1 MKKMVGLALAALM
14 LVGCSSGGGG
24 GSAET
29 VKCSGTMQGLDA
41 TVNLEFDG
49 DEKLTGLEMIM
60 SMDMGNEEGAS
71 QLEGQE
77 SYFAEALGVDESTV
91 DIKAD
96 GSEIE
101 ITIDMNRSQM
111 QDSDL
116 FGDVDLDASKEEMIK
131 SMEDD
136 AGLTCQ
142 E

>member
-1 MKKMVGLALAALM
+1 M
-14 LVGCSSGGGG
+14 S
-24 GSAET
+24 
-29 VKCSGTMQGLDA
+29 GLDA

-60 SMDMGNEEGAS
+60 SMDMGSEEGAS

-77 SYFAEALGVDESTV
+77 SYFAETLGVDESTV

-111 QDSDL
+111 QDSDI

>member
-29 VKCSGTMQGLDA
+29 VKCSGMMSGLDA

-60 SMDMGNEEGAS
+60 SMDMGSEEGAS

-77 SYFAEALGVDESTV
+77 SYFAEVLGVDESTV
-91 DIKAD
+91 DIKTD

-111 QDSDL
+111 QDSDI